1 MSDCERMGK
10 GWGATSHSG
19 RRISCP
25 CGGEGMGGH
34 FLVLRTFYWVWWE
47 VASTKGEEA
56 KSVEPELIT
65 SNLIIAIACKRAP
78 GVELK

>member
-1 MSDCERMGK
+1 
-10 GWGATSHSG
+10 
-19 RRISCP
+19 
-25 CGGEGMGGH
+25 MGGH